1 MCDTGISLANCS
13 DVTVNNNSVHD
24 NTGYGINLDV
34 MGPYINDPPYN
45 IDRAT
50 NPRMYLV
57 NDAFQQPLQRIQR
70 MTITGN
76 VIQNNGQG
84 HHNTA
89 AIRGHNLTDCVI
101 ESNVISD
108 TQVQPTQTSPY
119 YTEYAPVNF
128 AAWAGGV
135 HYVPGPQ
142 GTRSSLVTVSGVN
155 YQCILAHTSS
165 VNNEP
170 GQGTTGRLIGFCPE
184 CSPGKT
190 DPQSGDKSRTTRR

>member
-24 NTGYGINLDV
+24 NTGYGTTWCY
-34 MGPYINDPPYN
+34 GPVLQRSSYD

-70 MTITGN
+70 VTITGN

-119 YTEYAPVNF
+119 DTEYVAS
-128 AAWAGGV
+128 
-135 HYVPGPQ
+135 Q
-142 GTRSSLVTVSGVN
+142 LRSMGWRS
-155 YQCILAHTSS
+155 
-165 VNNEP
+165 
-170 GQGTTGRLIGFCPE
+170 
-184 CSPGKT
+184 
-190 DPQSGDKSRTTRR
+190 